1 MMMFVLPSQYFR
13 LMFFSPW
20 PLIVIDTKI
29 TKIDDK
35 MISLNLN
42 SEHEIDESRQKHKG

>member
-1 MMMFVLPSQYFR
+1 MII
-13 LMFFSPW
+13 SPW

-35 MISLNLN
+35 MIGLNLN
-42 SEHEIDESRQKHKG
+42 PKYEINESRQKHKG